1 LEAIVRI
8 ALIPALTVA
17 GILAA
22 VAAPQS
28 QTAPAAPSKSAT
40 QPAQAPQPAQ
50 GGKSMPAAAEPEHI
64 KIQHILIGYSGSVP
78 GKAIQRT
85 QEEAKTL
92 AYDLLKRAKAGEDFA
107 ALVKANTD
115 DAFPGIYGMS
125 NRGVA
130 PRQGEYLRTKMVPAF
145 GDAGFPL
152 KVGEVGMADF
162 DPEKSPYGWHIVKRL
177 E

>member
-1 LEAIVRI
+1 MRI

>member
-8 ALIPALTVA
+8 AIVPLIAVA

-28 QTAPAAPSKSAT
+28 QSAPAT
-40 QPAQAPQPAQ
+40 QPAQ

-78 GKAIQRT
+78 GKPIKRT
-85 QEEAKTL
+85 LDEAKAL

-115 DAFPGIYGMS
+115 DAFPGIYGMA

-130 PRQGEYLRTKMVPAF
+130 PRQGEYPRTQMVPAF

-152 KVGEVGMADF
+152 KVGEIGMADF
-162 DPEKSPYGWHIVKRL
+162 DPQKSPYGWHIVKRL

>member
-1 LEAIVRI
+1 MRIAIV
-8 ALIPALTVA
+8 PALAVA
-17 GILAA
+17 GILTA

-28 QTAPAAPSKSAT
+28 QTAPPAPSKSAT

-78 GKAIQRT
+78 GKAIKRT

-92 AYDLLKRAKAGEDFA
+92 AYELLKRAKAGEDFA

-125 NRGVA
+125 NKGVA

-152 KVGEVGMADF
+152 KVGEIGMADF